1 MNPQWQEFLNTH
13 GANMAG
19 DRVMDFGDASAE
31 LQAASNS
38 NSLADLSHLGLLQIA
53 GADATTFLQG
63 QVTND
68 VSQLNGSNSHYA
80 GYCTAK
86 GRLLALFLVF
96 AHHDHLHLQLNGALM
111 ESVMKRLKMY
121 VLRSKVSINDVS
133 DSIIRLGLAGKHSTE
148 ALQQLFT
155 SVPQQAHE
163 LISHE
168 NATLLRLPNTMAN
181 STPRYEIFTTPEHAP
196 AIWLQ
201 LKQGAV
207 PAGAASW
214 EWLEIQ
220 AGIPDI
226 EPATQE
232 AFVPQM
238 VNLDAL
244 GGINFKKGCYTG
256 QEIVARTHYLGKVK
270 RRTQLAHIAT
280 SEAPKP
286 GDDIFSADGNEPVGK
301 LVRVAIA
308 PQGGFDML
316 AEIRLESLAAGRVRW
331 NNSELEISELPY
343 SLTS

>member
-1 MNPQWQEFLNTH
+1 MNPQWQEFLSSQN
-13 GANMAG
+13 ASMAG
-19 DRVMDFGDASAE
+19 DRVMDFGGASAE
-31 LQAASNS
+31 LQAASNG
-38 NSLADLSHLGLLQIA
+38 NVLADLSHLGLLQID
-53 GADATTFLQG
+53 GPDATTFLQG

-68 VSQLNGSNSHYA
+68 VSQLSGSNSHYA

-96 AHHDHLHLQLNGALM
+96 AHHNYLRLQLNSALT

-133 DSIIRLGLAGKHSTE
+133 DSIIRLGLTGKHSTE

-155 SVPQQAHE
+155 SAPQQPYE

-168 NATLLRLPNTMAN
+168 NATLLRLPNAMAN
-181 STPRYEIFTTPEHAP
+181 STPRYEIFTTPEHAQ

-270 RRTQLAHIAT
+270 RRTQLAHIAA
-280 SEAPKP
+280 SKAPKP
-286 GDDIFSADGNEPVGK
+286 GDDIFSVDGNEPVGK
-301 LVRVAIA
+301 LVRVATA

-331 NNSELEISELPY
+331 NSSELEFSELPY
-343 SLTS
+343 SLAS